1 MRNEPPGRPNPEA
14 DVNEYEALVDEA
26 VRTKHTIV
34 LVGGLDTGKS
44 TLSRSLLSAAIAAG
58 RPAAYL
64 DADVGQKAVG
74 PPATV
79 TLRMV
84 RSADDLEPDRF
95 TVEDV
100 LSFVGSTTP
109 EGHLLPVLAS
119 VTTLHRRAL
128 EQGADFVVVDT
139 SGLVS
144 GIYGQILKYH
154 KVELLRPDL
163 VVGLQRG
170 EELLPLL
177 GVIQRFF
184 DTEVVPLGVHPGVV
198 PTIVDERAEHRER
211 SMARYFSGELHRFRV
226 KPTVFMPA
234 LPPLFDL
241 ANLHRILVGLSDGA
255 GAYTGLGYLEHAS
268 DEGVLRLIS
277 PVAAGPKALRLGSV
291 RLEESFRAKRVDLRN
306 LFGSE

>member
-1 MRNEPPGRPNPEA
+1 
-14 DVNEYEALVDEA
+14 VNEHEALVIEA
-26 VRTKHTIV
+26 VRTKQTAV
-34 LVGGLDTGKS
+34 LIGGLDTGKS
-44 TLSRSLLSAAIAAG
+44 TLSKELLRAAIDAG
-58 RPAAYL
+58 RPSAYI
-64 DADVGQKAVG
+64 DADLGQKTIG

-79 TLRMV
+79 GLKAIRGL
-84 RSADDLEPDRF
+84 SDLEAPALADAD
-95 TVEDV
+95 E
-100 LSFVGSTTP
+100 LWFVGSTSP
-109 EGHLLPVLAS
+109 EGHLLQV
-119 VTTLHRRAL
+119 VTGVANLFRRAK
-128 EQGADFVVVDT
+128 ESGADFVVVDS

-154 KVELLRPDL
+154 KVEMLRPDL

-198 PTIVDERAEHRER
+198 PTTVEQRAENRER
-211 SMARYFSGELHRFRV
+211 SMAHYFSGALHRFRV

-241 ANLHRILVGLSDGA
+241 AQLDHLLVGLSDGA
-255 GAYTGLGYLEHAS
+255 GGYLGIGYLEPVPGEEA
-268 DEGVLRLIS
+268 LRLIS
-277 PVAAGPKALRLGSV
+277 PVAEGPKALRLGSV
-291 RLEESFRAKRVDLRN
+291 RLDEAYRAKRVDLRH

>member
-1 MRNEPPGRPNPEA
+1 MNEH
-14 DVNEYEALVDEA
+14 EALVVEA
-26 VRTKHTIV
+26 ASTKRTAV
-34 LVGGLDTGKS
+34 LIGGLDTGKS
-44 TLSRSLLSAAIAAG
+44 TLSRELLRAAVDAG
-58 RPAAYL
+58 RPSAYI
-64 DADVGQKAVG
+64 DADLGQKTIG

-79 TLRMV
+79 SLKAIR
-84 RSADDLEPDRF
+84 APADLEGP
-95 TVEDV
+95 V
-100 LSFVGSTTP
+100 LAEADELWFVGSTSP
-109 EGHLLPVLAS
+109 EGHLLQV
-119 VTTLHRRAL
+119 VTGVANLFGRAKDA
-128 EQGADFVVVDT
+128 GADFVVVDS

-154 KVELLRPDL
+154 KVEMLRPDL

-198 PTIVDERAEHRER
+198 PTTVEQRAENRER
-211 SMARYFSGELHRFRV
+211 SMAHYFSRELHRFRV

-241 ANLHRILVGLSDGA
+241 KQLDRLLVGLSDGA
-255 GAYTGLGYLEHAS
+255 GGYLGIGYLELVPGEEA
-268 DEGVLRLIS
+268 LRLIS
-277 PVAAGPKALRLGSV
+277 PVAEGPKALRLGAV
-291 RLEESFRAKRVDLRN
+291 RLDEAYRAKRVDLRH